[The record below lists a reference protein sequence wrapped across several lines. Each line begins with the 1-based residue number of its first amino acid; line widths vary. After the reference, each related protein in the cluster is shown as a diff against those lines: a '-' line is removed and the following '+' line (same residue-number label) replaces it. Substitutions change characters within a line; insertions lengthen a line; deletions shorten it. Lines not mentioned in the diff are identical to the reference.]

1 MPFLGNIYR
10 SQVITKD
17 HGRKKFQVWESNTKG
32 KWRNN
37 VIGRVKWGGGSWGNM
52 ADDVNGGVKN
62 TNGL

>member
-37 VIGRVKWGGGSWGNM
+37 VIGRVKWGGAVGATWQM
-52 ADDVNGGVKN
+52 M
-62 TNGL
+62 